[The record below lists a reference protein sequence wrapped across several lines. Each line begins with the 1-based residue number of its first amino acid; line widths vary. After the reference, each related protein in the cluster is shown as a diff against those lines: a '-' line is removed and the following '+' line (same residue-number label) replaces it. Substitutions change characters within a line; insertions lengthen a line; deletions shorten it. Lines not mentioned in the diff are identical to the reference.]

1 MRLSVHPGTWV
12 RIPPSPLETLV
23 NQGFFLF
30 VEKKR
35 HPEKGDKIKNYGPAM
50 LVMDASERNQAIS
63 RELLTN
69 GIKPLFLYKS
79 PMLKDFFVNTSIYD
93 EAYDCYLCLE
103 NWILYRTVN
112 GDGYKEYQSRGEV
125 CANCQDSINVRKVKN
140 M

>member
-1 MRLSVHPGTWV
+1 MGKDR
-12 RIPPSPLETLV
+12 
-23 NQGFFLF
+23 
-30 VEKKR
+30 KR
-35 HPEKGDKIKNYGPAM
+35 KITERGDKIKNYGPAM
-50 LVMDASERNQAIS
+50 LVMDDSERNQAIS

-69 GIKPLFLYKS
+69 GIEPLFLYKS

-112 GDGYKEYQSRGEV
+112 GDGYKEYQNRGEV

>member
-1 MRLSVHPGTWV
+1 MGKDR
-12 RIPPSPLETLV
+12 
-23 NQGFFLF
+23 
-30 VEKKR
+30 KR
-35 HPEKGDKIKNYGPAM
+35 KITERGDKIKNYGPAM

-69 GIKPLFLYKS
+69 GIEPLFPYKR
-79 PMLKDFFVNTSIYD
+79 PMTKEGFFRKYEYVYD